1 MRKLVRACLTG
12 GAAVMLAFGG
22 TTSAH
27 AGEDS
32 ASYAW
37 ADWSVAPKDTFGG
50 LASFKAYGEILSIKD
65 ISSDGHSVVAIID
78 WPGGG
83 RYYWWNSNGYG
94 TTRKLDLE
102 IPEGK
107 PVGLKACLAE
117 WSGTPTG
124 GIMWDTCDSS
134 WNQTSA

>member
-12 GAAVMLAFGG
+12 CAAAALAVVT

-27 AGEDS
+27 AGDDI
-32 ASYAW
+32 ASYAD
-37 ADWSVAPKDTFGG
+37 ADWSVAPKDTWGG
-50 LASFKAYGEILSIKD
+50 LASFLAYGEILNITD
-65 ISSDGHSVVAIID
+65 LSSDGHSVVAIID

-83 RYYWWNSNGYG
+83 TYYWWNSNGKG

-102 IPEGK
+102 IPESK
-107 PVGLKACLAE
+107 PVGLKACLGE

-124 GIMWDTCDSS
+124 GIMWDTCDS
-134 WNQTSA
+134 WNQGSA